1 MADDL
6 MIERVEKLEK
16 ALESLAEE
24 LPQQMSVLTGRV
36 GQLEYRVAHVE
47 LQIVQ
52 LREDLRD
59 EFSAVRKEAAAT
71 RSDLLELF
79 DAGSR
84 ATEALFKETWAQM
97 RTLHEDVISRIT
109 RLGEA
114 PPRERSEV
122 PVAAR

>member
-6 MIERVEKLEK
+6 TIERVEKLEK
-16 ALESLAEE
+16 ALESLAE
-24 LPQQMSVLTGRV
+24 LPRQMSSLTGQMSALTGRI
-36 GQLEYRVAHVE
+36 GQVEDRVAHVE

-52 LREDLRD
+52 LRTEMKGG
-59 EFSAVRKEAAAT
+59 FSAI
-71 RSDLLELF
+71 RSEFLEVF

-84 ATEALFKETWAQM
+84 ATETLFKETWAQM

-114 PPRERSEV
+114 PPRETSN
-122 PVAAR
+122 PS